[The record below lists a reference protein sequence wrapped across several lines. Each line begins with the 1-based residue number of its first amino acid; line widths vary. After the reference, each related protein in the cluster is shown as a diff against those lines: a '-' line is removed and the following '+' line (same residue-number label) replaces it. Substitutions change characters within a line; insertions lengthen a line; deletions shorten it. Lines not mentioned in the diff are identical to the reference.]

1 MPHHGEVEVVAEM
14 LRPRPRAVEDEAT
27 LAVDD
32 EEIAAR
38 DLDRQKP
45 VPQHVKALHGG
56 ENADD
61 PRVDVADRYH
71 QRDR

>member
-1 MPHHGEVEVVAEM
+1 M
-14 LRPRPRAVEDEAT
+14 LGARPRAVEYELA

-32 EEIAAR
+32 EEVAAR